1 MLRHSFA
8 PPPCTSG
15 KLAGAERIEHPL
27 VVLET
32 TVLPLNYTPT
42 LAGTLGV
49 EPRHTESKSD
59 ALPLRYAPITGDIN
73 PLAQGYFL
81 TISIHELS
89 TFPNLRACY

>member
-15 KLAGAERIEHPL
+15 KLAGAERIEHSL

-42 LAGTLGV
+42 LAGAPRVELGYIG
-49 EPRHTESKSD
+49 SKPI
-59 ALPLRYAPITGDIN
+59 ALPLCYAPTMGDIN
-73 PLAQGYFL
+73 PLALGYFF
-81 TISIHELS
+81 TNII
-89 TFPNLRACY
+89 P